1 MTTSVSQRI
10 NILSIKFKIMTEL
23 FLNNV
28 THPVIWEGWHF
39 THIWEKH
46 NECIISLKGEAL
58 VHITSLTATF
68 YWSDCTKP
76 GERVVLYVCVRGI
89 HFACFYNFPDCI
101 FELIWQCGNS
111 CFSFYCTKKATIK
124 IYLITKIIIHHQK
137 HKFVFNPYNTACGT
151 FSTNNIRWRKID
163 YAFFPYCLFV
173 CLMVFNA
180 TVNNISAISWQSV
193 LLVEKPP
200 ICRKSLTNFI
210 T

>member
-1 MTTSVSQRI
+1 MVQSWPLFPYICTQPYLKLHWQSLNKQYHSLHQNHIIVVYYLTFIWLLRPSTLFCRTSITHVTTSVSQRI

-111 CFSFYCTKKATIK
+111 CFSFYCTKK
-124 IYLITKIIIHHQK
+124 LQ
-137 HKFVFNPYNTACGT
+137 
-151 FSTNNIRWRKID
+151 
-163 YAFFPYCLFV
+163 
-173 CLMVFNA
+173 
-180 TVNNISAISWQSV
+180 
-193 LLVEKPP
+193 
-200 ICRKSLTNFI
+200 
-210 T
+210 